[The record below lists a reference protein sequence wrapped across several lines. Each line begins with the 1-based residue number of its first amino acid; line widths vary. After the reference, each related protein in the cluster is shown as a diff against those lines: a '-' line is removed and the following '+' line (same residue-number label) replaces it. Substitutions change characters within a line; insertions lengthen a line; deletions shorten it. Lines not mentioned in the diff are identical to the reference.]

1 MTTETQQAGAQDP
14 VANGAGDAG
23 GTVEVVD
30 LTAWYGPRAGIRD
43 VTLTFNAKQVT
54 AIIGPSGCGKSTL
67 LRCVNRMHEVVKHAR
82 VEGQVR
88 VGGRDIYHPDVDAA
102 DVRQRVGMVFQRPNP
117 FPTMSVWDNVGVGPK
132 LLGHGGS
139 ELSDIIETALKRA
152 GLWDEVRDKLRAPAI
167 ELSGGQQQ
175 RLCIAR
181 CVAVGPEVILMDE
194 PCSALDPAA
203 TIRIEDLMR
212 ELAREYAVIIVTHN
226 MHQAARVSDRTA
238 FLLADETGS
247 GRVVEYAD
255 TDTIFT
261 KPADPRTEAYVTGR
275 FG

>member
-1 MTTETQQAGAQDP
+1 MSEQRAGASAVVTP
-14 VANGAGDAG
+14 VASNAA
-23 GTVEVVD
+23 VEVAR
-30 LTAWYGPRAGIRD
+30 LTAWYGNHAGVRD
-43 VTLTFNAKQVT
+43 VTISFEQQRVT

-67 LRCVNRMHEVVKHAR
+67 LRCVNRMHEVIKGAR
-82 VEGQVR
+82 VEGSVH
-88 VGGRDIYHPDVDAA
+88 VGGQDIYGPDVDAA
-102 DVRQRVGMVFQRPNP
+102 DVRQRIGMVFQRPNP

-132 LLGHGGS
+132 LLGHTGS

-152 GLWDEVRDKLRAPAI
+152 GLWDEVRDKLRSPAI

-181 CVAVGPEVILMDE
+181 CIAVRPEVILMDE

-212 ELAREYAVIIVTHN
+212 ELAREYTVIIVTHN
-226 MHQAARVSDRTA
+226 MHQAARVSDYTA
-238 FLLADETGS
+238 FLLSGADGA
-247 GRVVEYAD
+247 GRVVEFGD
-255 TDTIFT
+255 TDTVFT
-261 KPADPRTEAYVTGR
+261 RPSDERTEAYVTGR

>member
-1 MTTETQQAGAQDP
+1 MTPNVPKARPAVSKIRAEG
-14 VANGAGDAG
+14 
-23 GTVEVVD
+23 
-30 LTAWYGPRAGIRD
+30 LHAWFGERHVLKD
-43 VTLTFNAKQVT
+43 VSLEIPAFAVT
-54 AIIGPSGCGKSTL
+54 AIIGPSGCGKSTF
-67 LRCVNRMHEVVKHAR
+67 LRCLNRMHELVPGAR
-82 VEGQVR
+82 TAGAVR
-88 VGGRDIYHPDVDAA
+88 LDGGDVYARGVDPV
-102 DVRQRVGMVFQRPNP
+102 DLRRRVGMVFQRPNP

-132 LLGHGGS
+132 LLGHAGG
-139 ELSDIIETALKRA
+139 ELSDIIETALRRA

-181 CVAVGPEVILMDE
+181 CIAVRPEVILMDE

-212 ELAREYAVIIVTHN
+212 ELAREYTVIIVTHN
-226 MHQAARVSDRTA
+226 MHQAARVSDSTA
-238 FLLADETGS
+238 FLLAGDDGA
-247 GRVVEYAD
+247 GRLVEYAD

-261 KPADPRTEAYVTGR
+261 RPSDDRTEAYVTGR

>member
-1 MTTETQQAGAQDP
+1 MSEERAGAP
-14 VANGAGDAG
+14 VAERPRAASAAA
-23 GTVEVVD
+23 VEVTG
-30 LTAWYGPRAGIRD
+30 LTAWYGNHAGVRD
-43 VTLTFNAKQVT
+43 ITISFDQQRVT

-67 LRCVNRMHEVVKHAR
+67 LRCINRMHEVVKGAR
-82 VEGQVR
+82 VEGSIL
-88 VGGRDIYHPDVDAA
+88 VGGQRIYGADVDPA
-102 DVRQRVGMVFQRPNP
+102 DVRQRIGMVFQRPNP
-117 FPTMSVWDNVGVGPK
+117 FPTMCVWDNVGVGPK

-152 GLWDEVRDKLRAPAI
+152 GLWDEVRDKLRSPAI

-181 CVAVGPEVILMDE
+181 CIAVRPEVILMDE

-226 MHQAARVSDRTA
+226 MHQAARVSDYTA
-238 FLLADETGS
+238 FLLAGDDGA
-247 GRVVEYAD
+247 GRLVEYAD

-261 KPADPRTEAYVTGR
+261 RPSDDRTEAYVTGR

>member
-1 MTTETQQAGAQDP
+1 MTIEPATATASAPAGADGR
-14 VANGAGDAG
+14 V
-23 GTVEVVD
+23 VRVVD

-43 VTLTFNAKQVT
+43 ISLTFPEKKVT

-67 LRCVNRMHEVVKHAR
+67 LRCINRMHEVVKHAR
-82 VEGQVR
+82 VEGQVLLS
-88 VGGRDIYHPDVDAA
+88 GQNIYDQAVDPA
-102 DVRQRVGMVFQRPNP
+102 DVRQRIGMVFQRPNP
-117 FPTMSVWDNVGVGPK
+117 FPTMSVWDNVRVGPK
-132 LLGHGGS
+132 LLGHSGS
-139 ELSDIIETALKRA
+139 DLSDIIESALKRA
-152 GLWDEVRDKLRAPAI
+152 GLWDEVRDKLRSPAI

-181 CVAVGPEVILMDE
+181 CIAVEPEVILMDE

-212 ELAREYAVIIVTHN
+212 ELAREYSVIIVTHN
-226 MHQAARVSDRTA
+226 MHQAARVSDFTT

-247 GRVVEYAD
+247 GRVIEFAD

-261 KPADPRTEAYVTGR
+261 RPADARTDAYVTGR